1 MLTLYHSKGARSKRS
16 LWLLNELGLD
26 FELVVLPMNPK
37 ELRKPEYLAIS
48 PLARVPA
55 LVDGDLKLFE
65 SGAICQYLCETYDP
79 AGRLWPRPGD
89 PEHVEWLQWVH
100 FAETVAAHA
109 SNLVQQNLII
119 AEPDRSPVV
128 IKLETRRLEKAYG
141 VLDDHLRDRDYLLE
155 RGFTAADTSV
165 GVSVHLGRNFVPTD
179 DFANLTAYY
188 ERCASRPAFQK
199 ALS

>member
-1 MLTLYHSKGARSKRS
+1 MITLYHSKGARSTRS
-16 LWLLNELGLD
+16 LWLLTELGLD
-26 FELVVLPMNPK
+26 FELVVLPLNPK

-55 LVDGDLKLFE
+55 LVDGSLKLFE
-65 SGAICQYLCETYDP
+65 SGAICQYLCEKYDP
-79 AGRLWPRPGD
+79 DGRLWPLAGQ
-89 PEHVEWLQWVH
+89 PERVAWLQWVH

-109 SNLVQQNLII
+109 SNLVQQHLII

-128 IKLETRRLEKAYG
+128 IKLETRRLQKTYG
-141 VLDDHLRDRDYLLE
+141 VLDDHLRDREYLLE

-165 GVSVHLGRNFVPTD
+165 GVSVHLGRNFVPTAE
-179 DFANLTAYY
+179 FENLTAYY
-188 ERCASRPAFQK
+188 ERCAARPAFQK